1 MALTELYYVVVVVVV
16 AAAAA
21 AAVVVVVNLEFGC
34 GTVSK
39 LVLFPFRSLVY
50 KLYRYWLFPHPV
62 RAGAFVV
69 TM

>member
-1 MALTELYYVVVVVVV
+1 MALTELYYVVVVVVVV

-21 AAVVVVVNLEFGC
+21 AAVVAVVNLEFGC

-50 KLYRYWLFPHPV
+50 KLYRYWFFHIRCEQVLLL
-62 RAGAFVV
+62 
-69 TM
+69 